1 MSWAL
6 VGRRLISQAWASK
19 SEQGSHC
26 LMHKQPLTTYTQS
39 SGVRVKLL
47 LLTNKK
53 LAHTNFGCSR
63 KLKGYKTRLPWRGSQ
78 CPFLC

>member
-1 MSWAL
+1 
-6 VGRRLISQAWASK
+6 
-19 SEQGSHC
+19 
-26 LMHKQPLTTYTQS
+26 MHKQPQTTYTQS

-47 LLTNKK
+47 LLTDKK